1 MKWVSQVNGPSA
13 PAQSTLG
20 FPGQQKEQ
28 EYKQQQQQQKRED
41 QADLQQRHAEIIRI
55 LKAPAMDDGPELG
68 AVESRITSIRL
79 NVQVYSTSLQII
91 TVCDQWHRE
100 VIDLNRR
107 MRNSWTVVEKTSLIS
122 LLIRF
127 EVVLLYLLHQL
138 PVGSAYDPMARQDMN
153 HTRVVQLFV
162 SSGNFLAFDRAGKQ
176 S

>member
-1 MKWVSQVNGPSA
+1 
-13 PAQSTLG
+13 
-20 FPGQQKEQ
+20 
-28 EYKQQQQQQKRED
+28 
-41 QADLQQRHAEIIRI
+41 
-55 LKAPAMDDGPELG
+55 MDDGPELG